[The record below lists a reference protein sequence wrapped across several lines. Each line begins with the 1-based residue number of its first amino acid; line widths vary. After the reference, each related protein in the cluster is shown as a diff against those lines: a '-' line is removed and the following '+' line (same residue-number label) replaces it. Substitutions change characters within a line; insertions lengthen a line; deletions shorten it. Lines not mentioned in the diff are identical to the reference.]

1 MHLIANDKYSGPRQG
16 KFTIV
21 QIAID
26 EYIPFEHDHFMSV

>member
-1 MHLIANDKYSGPRQG
+1 MHLIADDKCSSPRQE

-26 EYIPFEHDHFMSV
+26 EYIPFEHDHFLSV